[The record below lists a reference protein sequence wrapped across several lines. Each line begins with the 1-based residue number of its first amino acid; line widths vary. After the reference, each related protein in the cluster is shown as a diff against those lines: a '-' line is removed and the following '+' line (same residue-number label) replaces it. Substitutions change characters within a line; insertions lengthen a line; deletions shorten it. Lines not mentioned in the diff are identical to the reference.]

1 MKNLKSTCF
10 QLRKQFITSTALW
23 KGDGACLEGLVI
35 VCVRCTTQEGWDIG
49 SRQAELGTSDLGSG
63 LGKWG
68 VVSGS

>member
-1 MKNLKSTCF
+1 MKILKSTCF

-35 VCVRCTTQEGWDIG
+35 VCVRCTTQEG